1 MPPRIPFTSITV
13 PRDFSTESTSTEFR
27 NQWTQPGDAF
37 SVLLLLGGEIV
48 ARALAQVA
56 GHGVA
61 PVTFSFG
68 WVAYSLS
75 ALTSAVGENKL
86 MPQAP
91 DCQCIVMNGKTGI
104 KMENSSWIIGRMVR
118 DFDSWCHPDTKAKTN
133 QVLDER
139 WLEVRVKDNQ
149 APRPIRGGL
158 IVSVYRPST
167 QRAPGRPEADL
178 VYWSGFVTMALQLG
192 ISAVPLGISGHWGI
206 LLITACGTLLA
217 LLTGLLPQWRLEK
230 WACRIGARDAYVL
243 TRGNGAQHAIVVL
256 GNGHGM
262 NLGDLAAGQNNLDT
276 SANHWT
282 RGSILALA
290 ITWILLLITAAGIKD
305 DTWYLLAIGGLGIL
319 QNVFVA
325 GWTRRPEHFGV
336 PLDFVEVLGQTKVMR
351 TLFEVEEKYPG
362 LGRTMRSEFFPGS
375 LRPEEEARW
384 QELEQKIEVSDSNSQ
399 SLWEIPRPEP
409 QPSGGVQ
416 KGKPGAST

>member
-1 MPPRIPFTSITV
+1 MPPRLPVSITA
-13 PRDFSTESTSTEFR
+13 RDFSTESTSNAFR
-27 NQWTQPGDAF
+27 DQWSRPGDVF

-48 ARALAQVA
+48 ERALAQVA
-56 GHGVA
+56 GRGVA

-104 KMENSSWIIGRMVR
+104 QMENSSWIIGRIVR
-118 DFDSWCHPDTKAKTN
+118 DFDTWCHPDTKAKTN
-133 QVLDER
+133 QVLDQR
-139 WLEVRVKDNQ
+139 WLEIRAKDSQ
-149 APRPIRGGL
+149 ARRPIRGGL

-167 QRAPGRPEADL
+167 KRKPGLPETDL

-192 ISAVPLGISGHWGI
+192 IAAVPLGVSGHWAI

-217 LLTGLLPQWRLEK
+217 LLTGLLPQWRHEK
-230 WACRIGARDAYVL
+230 WACRMSSRDAYVL
-243 TRGNGAQHAIVVL
+243 TRGNGAQHAIIIL

-262 NLGDLAAGQNNLDT
+262 NLADLAAGQNNLDT

-282 RGSILALA
+282 RGSILVLA
-290 ITWILLLITAAGIKD
+290 VLWILLLITAAGIKD
-305 DTWYLLAIGGLGIL
+305 DTWFLLAIGGLGIL

-325 GWTRRPEHFGV
+325 GWSRRPEHFGV
-336 PLDFVEVLGQTKVMR
+336 PLDFVEAIGKTKVMR
-351 TLFEVEEKYPG
+351 TLFEVEEKYSG
-362 LGRTMRSEFFPGS
+362 LGRIMRDEFFPGS
-375 LRPEEEARW
+375 LLPEESLRW
-384 QELEQKIEVSDSNSQ
+384 QELEKKVEVSDSNSQ
-399 SLWEIPRPEP
+399 SLLDVSRHEP
-409 QPSGGVQ
+409 QPPAQGSDVGGSQ
-416 KGKPGAST
+416 